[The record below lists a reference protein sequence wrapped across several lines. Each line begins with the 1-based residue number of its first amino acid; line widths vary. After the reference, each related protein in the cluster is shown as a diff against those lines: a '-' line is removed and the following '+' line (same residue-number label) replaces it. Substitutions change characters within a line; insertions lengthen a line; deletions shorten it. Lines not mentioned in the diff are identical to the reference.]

1 MLKSKEKYTEEERA
15 IARSL
20 RPIDD
25 TLFRTMAKDN
35 IPLVEHIVRITL
47 NRDDISILKVNTQDD
62 IHIYEKAHSVILDCL
77 AVDDAGNLYNIE
89 VQATKKGDLVK
100 RARYI
105 SSMIDS
111 KYALGK
117 GISSYNEI
125 KTQIVIFLME
135 EDIFDRR
142 KQLYEFIR
150 YDVDKKL
157 PLDDGSHIIYVNA
170 NNKGREDLDNLM
182 QSLVA
187 YDYREMKDTVI
198 RETTMTYKTTVEGED
213 HVCDAVQQYAE
224 KSYNNGRTE
233 GINIGRTEGISIAV
247 KALLNLVAKGIITLD
262 SAIVDSGLKKEEF
275 LSIAKSLG
283 YKL

>member
-1 MLKSKEKYTEEERA
+1 MFKLKSKYTDEERA

-35 IPLVEHIVRITL
+35 IPFVEHIVRVTL
-47 NRDDISILKVNTQDD
+47 NRDDISILKINTQDD
-62 IHIYEKAHSVILDCL
+62 IHLFEKAHSVILDCL
-77 AVDDAGNLYNIE
+77 AVDKEGTYYDIE
-89 VQATKKGDLVK
+89 VQASKKGDEVK

-111 KYALGK
+111 RYALGK

-135 EDIFDRR
+135 EDIFDRG
-142 KQLYEFIR
+142 KQLYKFKRTEEES
-150 YDVDKKL
+150 KL
-157 PLDDGSHIIYVNA
+157 PLDDGSFIIYVNA
-170 NNKGREDLDNLM
+170 KNKGREELDNLM
-182 QSLVA
+182 QSLVSSN
-187 YDYREMKDTVI
+187 YLEMNDNVI
-198 RETTMTYKTTVEGED
+198 KGCTMYYKTTVEGED

-233 GINIGRTEGISIAV
+233 GISIAV
-247 KALLNLVAKGIITLD
+247 KALLNLVSKGIITLD
-262 SAIVDSGLKKEEF
+262 AAIIDSGLNKDEF
-275 LSIAKSLG
+275 YLIAKSLG
-283 YKL
+283 FNL

>member
-1 MLKSKEKYTEEERA
+1 MFKLKSKYTDEERA

-35 IPLVEHIVRITL
+35 IPFVEHIVRVTL
-47 NRDDISILKVNTQDD
+47 NRDDISILKINTQDD
-62 IHIYEKAHSVILDCL
+62 IHLFEKAHSVILDCL
-77 AVDDAGNLYNIE
+77 AVDKEGTYYDIE
-89 VQATKKGDLVK
+89 VQASKKGDEVK

-111 KYALGK
+111 RYALGK

-135 EDIFDRR
+135 EDIFDRG
-142 KQLYEFIR
+142 KQLYKFKRTEEES
-150 YDVDKKL
+150 KL
-157 PLDDGSHIIYVNA
+157 PLDDGSFIIYVNA
-170 NNKGREDLDNLM
+170 KNKGRKELDNLM

-187 YDYREMKDTVI
+187 DDYLKMKDTVI

-213 HVCDAVQQYAE
+213 HVCDAVQQYAA
-224 KSYNNGRTE
+224 KSYDNGK
-233 GINIGRTEGISIAV
+233 TEGISIAV
-247 KALLNLVAKGIITLD
+247 KALLNLVGKGIITID
-262 SAIVDSGLKKEEF
+262 AAILDSGLNKEEF
-275 LSIAKSLG
+275 YSIAETLG

>member
-1 MLKSKEKYTEEERA
+1 MFKLKSKYTDEERV

-35 IPLVEHIVRITL
+35 IPFVEHIVRVTL
-47 NRDDISILKVNTQDD
+47 NRDDISILKINTQDD
-62 IHIYEKAHSVILDCL
+62 IHLFEKAHSVILDCL
-77 AVDDAGNLYNIE
+77 AVDKEGTYYDIE
-89 VQATKKGDLVK
+89 VQASKKGDEVK

-111 KYALGK
+111 RYALGK

-135 EDIFDRR
+135 EDIFDRG
-142 KQLYEFIR
+142 KQLYKFKRIEEES
-150 YDVDKKL
+150 KL
-157 PLDDGSHIIYVNA
+157 PLDDGSFIIYVNA
-170 NNKGREDLDNLM
+170 KNKGREELDNLM
-182 QSLVA
+182 QSLVSSN
-187 YDYREMKDTVI
+187 YLEMNDNVI
-198 RETTMTYKTTVEGED
+198 KGCTMYYKTTVEGED

-233 GINIGRTEGISIAV
+233 GISIAV
-247 KALLNLVAKGIITLD
+247 KALLNLVGKGIITIDAAVL
-262 SAIVDSGLKKEEF
+262 DSGLNKDEF
-275 LSIAKSLG
+275 YSIAETLG

>member
-1 MLKSKEKYTEEERA
+1 MLKLKSKYTDEERA

-89 VQATKKGDLVK
+89 IQATKKGDLVK

-198 RETTMTYKTTVEGED
+198 REE
-213 HVCDAVQQYAE
+213 
-224 KSYNNGRTE
+224 
-233 GINIGRTEGISIAV
+233 
-247 KALLNLVAKGIITLD
+247 
-262 SAIVDSGLKKEEF
+262 
-275 LSIAKSLG
+275 
-283 YKL
+283 

>member
-1 MLKSKEKYTEEERA
+1 MLKLKSKYTDEERA

-35 IPLVEHIVRITL
+35 IPFVEHIVRVTL
-47 NRDDISILKVNTQDD
+47 NRDDISILKINTQDD
-62 IHIYEKAHSVILDCL
+62 IHLFEKAHSVILDCL
-77 AVDDAGNLYNIE
+77 AVDKEGTYYDIE
-89 VQATKKGDLVK
+89 VQASKKGDEVK

-111 KYALGK
+111 RYALGK

-135 EDIFDRR
+135 EDIFDRG
-142 KQLYEFIR
+142 KQLYKFKRTEEES
-150 YDVDKKL
+150 KL
-157 PLDDGSHIIYVNA
+157 PLDDGSFIIYVNA
-170 NNKGREDLDNLM
+170 KNKGREELDNLM
-182 QSLVA
+182 QSLVSSN
-187 YDYREMKDTVI
+187 YLEMNDNVI
-198 RETTMTYKTTVEGED
+198 RGCTMYYKTTVEGED

-233 GINIGRTEGISIAV
+233 GISIAV
-247 KALLNLVAKGIITLD
+247 KALLNLVSKGIITLD
-262 SAIVDSGLKKEEF
+262 AAIIDSGLNKDEF
-275 LSIAKSLG
+275 YLIAKSLG
-283 YKL
+283 FNL

>member
-224 KSYNNGRTE
+224 KSYDKGRTE
-233 GINIGRTEGISIAV
+233 GMA
-247 KALLNLVAKGIITLD
+247 KALLDLVNKGTITLD
-262 SAIVDSGLKKEEF
+262 YAIENSSLPKEEF

>member
-1 MLKSKEKYTEEERA
+1 MLKLKSKYTDEERA

-224 KSYNNGRTE
+224 KSYDKGRTE
-233 GINIGRTEGISIAV
+233 GMA
-247 KALLNLVAKGIITLD
+247 KALLDLVNKGTITLD
-262 SAIVDSGLKKEEF
+262 YAIENSSLPKEEF